1 MSKLAK
7 RLYEEMAQFPIISP
21 HGHVD
26 SKLLVENTNWSDA
39 VELLIRPDHYVT
51 RMLYSQGI
59 NYEELKRP
67 AIEVWRIF
75 CSNWKLF
82 AGTPSSHWLSE
93 ILNSLFDISDL
104 GEISADKSFAKINE
118 RLASPEFK
126 PIALLDKFNIEV
138 LATTDSTND
147 DLLAHKKLR
156 EMGIN
161 TRVIPTFRP
170 DDVTDPEHAN
180 FKSAIDKLGVDS
192 FLSLIAKLK
201 ERRIYFKSLG
211 ATATDHGIFSPQTL
225 KMDEIDKEK
234 LFTEV
239 LNGRRYEE
247 FRAVM
252 LFEFGKMSAEDGL
265 VMQLHPG
272 SYRNY
277 DSEIFN
283 NYGPDKGFDIPTA
296 TTFTSELRPLLNEVG
311 KDSNFRMVLFTLD
324 ESAYSRELAPLA
336 GVYPS
341 LRLGPPWWF
350 HDSLNGMKRW
360 RDATIETA
368 GFYNTVGF
376 IDDTRAFCSIPA
388 RHKIARKFD
397 ANYLA
402 EMVDSK
408 LISEKSAFELAP
420 QLAYQLSKD
429 FFRL

>member
-26 SKLLVENTNWSDA
+26 AKLLAENKNWPDA
-39 VELLIRPDHYVT
+39 VELLIKPDHYVT

-59 NYEELKRP
+59 TYEELKRP
-67 AIEVWRIF
+67 AIEVWQMF

-82 AGTPSSHWLSE
+82 AGTPSSLWLSE
-93 ILNSLFDISDL
+93 ILDSLFDISDL

-118 RLASPEFK
+118 RLESPEFK

-180 FKSAIDKLGVDS
+180 FKSAIDKLGADS
-192 FLSLIAKLK
+192 FSSLIAKLK
-201 ERRIYFKSLG
+201 ERRNYFKSLG

-225 KMDEIDKEK
+225 KMNEIDKEK
-234 LFTEV
+234 LFKEV

-311 KDSNFRMVLFTLD
+311 TDPNFRMVLFTLD